1 VSDLDYGEKARD
13 AERRPEWR
21 LTGIVFFVILAL
33 GILYATLLIIRPFLS
48 AIVLGAILV
57 TITFPIY
64 IRVRKRF
71 HGRGGLAALVMLFGI
86 TFLIILPAVLIG
98 FLLVEQANGLIAHM
112 QSGDAQRLLQRMD
125 IVGHLQWLRRFGVDP
140 ATLNPQ
146 RLILPVMRQIPGWVA
161 RNGPAVIGSVAGA
174 VLAFALVL
182 LSAYF
187 FYVEGES
194 IIEQLAILSPMPARY
209 DREFAT
215 QFKDVIDATFRGQVM
230 TSLAQGIVT
239 GAGLAIA
246 QVPGAILWGFV
257 ATILSLLPMMG
268 AAAVWVPAA
277 IYLYIDASIGDRGY
291 FGAIFLTLWGILI
304 VSTID
309 NVVRPWAMRGKSQ
322 LPAIP
327 LLFAVIGGMQ
337 AFGFIG
343 LVIGPL
349 VFSLL
354 MSIIDIYKRSFGLR
368 RSESSVA

>member
-1 VSDLDYGEKARD
+1 MSDLDYGASVRT
-13 AERRPEWR
+13 ERRPEWR
-21 LTGIVFFVILAL
+21 LTGIVFFSILAMVILW
-33 GILYATLLIIRPFLS
+33 ATFMIVRPFLS
-48 AIVLGAILV
+48 AIILGAVLV

-64 IRVRKRF
+64 VRLRTRF
-71 HGRGGLAALVMLFGI
+71 KGRSALAAALMLLGI
-86 TFLIILPAVLIG
+86 TVVIIIPAVIIG
-98 FLLVEQANGLIAHM
+98 FLLVDQANGLIAHM
-112 QSGDAQRLLQRMD
+112 RSGEAQRLLQRID
-125 IVGHLQWLRRFGVDP
+125 IVGHLQWLRRFDIDP
-140 ATLNPQ
+140 STIDPK
-146 RLILPVMRQIPGWVA
+146 RVVMPVMQQIPGWIA
-161 RNGPAVIGSVAGA
+161 THGPAVIGSVAGA

-194 IIEQLAILSPMPARY
+194 IIEQFAILSPLPARY
-209 DREFAT
+209 DREFAM
-215 QFKDVIDATFRGQVM
+215 QFKDVVDATFRGQVT

-239 GAGLAIA
+239 AAGLAIA
-246 QVPGAILWGFV
+246 RVPGAILWGFV
-257 ATILSLLPMMG
+257 ATIVSLLPMAG
-268 AAAVWVPAA
+268 AAAVWVPAT
-277 IYLYIDASIGDRGY
+277 IYLYIDASMGDRSY
-291 FGAIFLTLWGILI
+291 FGAIFLTLWGILV

-368 RSESSVA
+368 QSTSDVA

>member
-1 VSDLDYGEKARD
+1 VSDLDYGENARS
-13 AERRPEWR
+13 ERRPEWR
-21 LTGIVFFVILAL
+21 LAGVIFFGLLAIIL
-33 GILYATLLIIRPFLS
+33 LYATVMILRPFLS

-57 TITFPIY
+57 TITFPLY
-64 IRVRKRF
+64 TRLRDRL
-71 HGRGGLAALVMLFGI
+71 HGRGGMAALVMILGI
-86 TFLIILPAVLIG
+86 TFLIIIPTVVLG
-98 FLLVEQANGLIAHM
+98 FLLVDQANGLIAHM
-112 QSGDAQRLLQRMD
+112 QSGDAQRLVQRMD
-125 IVGHLQWLRRFGVDP
+125 LVGHLQWLRRFGVDP
-140 ATLNPQ
+140 ATMNPQ
-146 RLILPVMRQIPGWVA
+146 RLILPVMQQIPGWVA
-161 RNGPAVIGSVAGA
+161 RNGPAVIGSMAGA

-194 IIEQLAILSPMPARY
+194 IIEQLAILSPLPARY

-215 QFKDVIDATFRGQVM
+215 QFKDVVDATFRGQVT

-239 GAGLAIA
+239 SIGLAIA
-246 QVPGAILWGFV
+246 GVPGALLWGFV

-268 AAAVWVPAA
+268 AAAVWIPAT
-277 IYLYIDASIGDRGY
+277 IYLFVAASIGDRGY
-291 FGAIFLTLWGILI
+291 FGAIFLTVWGVLV

-309 NVVRPWAMRGKSQ
+309 NIIRPWAMRGKSQ

-327 LLFAVIGGMQ
+327 LLFAVIGGMD

-368 RSESSVA
+368 RSESQVA

>member
-1 VSDLDYGEKARD
+1 MSELDYGESVRS
-13 AERRPEWR
+13 ERRPEWR
-21 LTGIVFFVILAL
+21 MTGVVFFSLLALVILWA
-33 GILYATLLIIRPFLS
+33 AFMIIRPFLS
-48 AIVLGAILV
+48 AIILGAILV

-64 IRVRKRF
+64 VRLRARLKN
-71 HGRGGLAALVMLFGI
+71 RGGIAALLMLLGI
-86 TFLIILPAVLIG
+86 TVLIIIPAVVIG
-98 FLLVEQANGLIAHM
+98 FLLVDQANALIAHM
-112 QSGDAQRLLQRMD
+112 RNGSAQGLLQRID

-140 ATLNPQ
+140 ATIDPK
-146 RLILPVMRQIPGWVA
+146 RLVLPVMQQIPGWIA
-161 RNGPAVIGSVAGA
+161 THGAAVIGSVAGA

-182 LSAYF
+182 LSAFF

-194 IIEQLAILSPMPARY
+194 IIEQLAILSPLPARY

-215 QFKDVIDATFRGQVM
+215 RFKDVIDATFRGQVM

-239 GAGLAIA
+239 AIGLAIA
-246 QVPGAILWGFV
+246 QVPGALLWGFV
-257 ATILSLLPMMG
+257 ATIVSLLPMAG
-268 AAAVWVPAA
+268 AAAVWAPAA
-277 IYLYIDASIGDRGY
+277 IYLYVDASMGGRSY
-291 FGAIFLTLWGILI
+291 FGAIFLTIWGIAV

-309 NVVRPWAMRGKSQ
+309 NVVRPWAMRDKSQ

-327 LLFAVIGGMQ
+327 LLFAVIGGLQ

-368 RSESSVA
+368 RSDSQVA

>member
-1 VSDLDYGEKARD
+1 MSDLDFGEKER
-13 AERRPEWR
+13 AERLPRWR
-21 LTGIVFFVILAL
+21 LAGIIFFSVLAL
-33 GILYATLLIIRPFLS
+33 IVLYATVMIIFPFLS

-57 TITFPIY
+57 TITFPLY
-64 IRVRKRF
+64 ARLRDRLN
-71 HGRGGLAALVMLFGI
+71 GRGGMAAMLMLIGI
-86 TFLIILPAVLIG
+86 TFLIIIPAVVLG
-98 FLLVEQANGLIAHM
+98 FLLVDQANGLIAHL
-112 QSGDAQRLLQRMD
+112 QSGDAQRLVQRMD
-125 IVGHLQWLRRFGVDP
+125 IVGHLQWLHRFGVDP

-146 RLILPVMRQIPGWVA
+146 RLILPVMQQIPGWVA
-161 RNGPAVIGSVAGA
+161 RNGPAVIGSMAGA

-194 IIEQLAILSPMPARY
+194 IIEQLSILSPLPARY
-209 DREFAT
+209 DREFAMK
-215 QFKDVIDATFRGQVM
+215 FKDVVDATFRGQVM

-239 GAGLAIA
+239 AIGLAIA
-246 QVPGAILWGFV
+246 QVPGALLWGFV
-257 ATILSLLPMMG
+257 ATILSLLPMLG

-277 IYLYIDASIGDRGY
+277 IYLYIDASMGGRGY
-291 FGAIFLTLWGILI
+291 WAAIFLTLWGILV

-309 NVVRPWAMRGKSQ
+309 NVVRPWAMRGKAQ

-368 RSESSVA
+368 ESESEVA